1 MSKPNSSLKNNP
13 EIPKVILLTA
23 GFLEKISSH
32 LAVLFAAKLFTTP
45 IKHKMPR
52 REFEMDKKSK
62 QSLLKVPKIDK
73 EIVIYEVGNSPKKI
87 LLVHGW
93 SGRGT
98 QLFKIAETLVNEGF
112 SVVSF
117 DAPAHGKSA
126 GKTSIMLEFIASIK
140 EVDAKFGPFD
150 AAIGH
155 SLGGMALFNAV
166 KDGFQIKK
174 LVTIGSGDIV
184 KDIIDEFISKIKLK
198 AATGLLLS
206 QHFEKKY
213 GKTMDSFSAYLS
225 AKEINFP
232 VLVIHDEND
241 DDVPITAA
249 IHIHKQLKNGTLFT
263 TKKLGHRKILGDEKV
278 IAKSIEFIK
287 NTNTITS

>member
-1 MSKPNSSLKNNP
+1 MPKSKSTLNNSQKV
-13 EIPKVILLTA
+13 PKFIIYTA
-23 GFLEKISSH
+23 GLLEKLS
-32 LAVLFAAKLFTTP
+32 LRMTVLFAAKLFTTP

-52 REFEMDKKSK
+52 REFAMNKNSLQSVLNVPEIKKDIVVYELGTAAK
-62 QSLLKVPKIDK
+62 KV
-73 EIVIYEVGNSPKKI
+73 

-98 QLFKIAETLVNEGF
+98 QLFKIAETAVAHGF
-112 SVVSF
+112 STVSF

-126 GKTSIMLEFIASIK
+126 GNSSIMLEFIESIK
-140 EVDAKFGPFD
+140 EIDKKFGPFE

-166 KDGFQIKK
+166 KDGLKIKR
-174 LVTIGSGDIV
+174 LVTIGSGDVV

-198 AATGLLLS
+198 ASTGLLLS

-213 GKTMDSFSAYLS
+213 GKTMNSFSAYLS
-225 AKEINFP
+225 AQEVSIP

-241 DDVPITAA
+241 DDVPLSASV
-249 IHIHKQLKNGTLFT
+249 HIHSHLKNGSLYI
-263 TKKLGHRKILGDEKV
+263 TKKLGHRKILGDDKV
-278 IAKSIEFIK
+278 IAKTIDFIK
-287 NTNTITS
+287 N

>member
-1 MSKPNSSLKNNP
+1 MSKSKSSQKNKP
-13 EIPKVILLTA
+13 EVPKFILLTA
-23 GFLEKISSH
+23 GFLEKISTK
-32 LAVLFAAKLFTTP
+32 LAVVFAAKLFTTP
-45 IKHKMPR
+45 IKHEMPR
-52 REFEMDKKSK
+52 REFEMDKNSE
-62 QSLLKVPKIDK
+62 QSTLKVPEINK
-73 EIVIYEVGNSPKKI
+73 EIVVYELGKSAKKV

-98 QLFKIAETLVNEGF
+98 QLFKIAETLVENGY

-126 GKTSIMLEFIASIK
+126 GNKSIMVEFIASIK
-140 EVDAKFGPFD
+140 EIDKKFGPFE
-150 AAIGH
+150 AAVGH
-155 SLGGMALFNAV
+155 SLGGMALFNSV
-166 KDGFQIKK
+166 KDGFQIHK

-198 AATGLLLS
+198 KTSGILLS

-225 AKEINFP
+225 AKEINIP

-241 DDVPITAA
+241 EDVPVSAA
-249 IHIHKQLKNGTLFT
+249 IHIHKQLKNGSLYI
-263 TKKLGHRKILGDEKV
+263 TKKLGHRKILGDEIV
-278 IAKSIEFIK
+278 IAKTIEFIK
-287 NTNTITS
+287 N